1 MEDERL
7 AKYLTYVAANIR
19 RLREKRE
26 MTQEA
31 LAEAS
36 DITLRH
42 LAEIERARTSVSLA
56 TLVAIAEALGAT
68 PRDLLRPAEMPE
80 VKRGRPR
87 KKPAG

>member
-1 MEDERL
+1 MDDDRL

-26 MTQEA
+26 LTQET

-36 DITLRH
+36 NITLHH
-42 LAEIERARTSVSLA
+42 LAMIERAKTSLSLA

-68 PRDLLRPAEMPE
+68 PRDLLRPAKLPE
-80 VKRGRPR
+80 AKRGRPR
-87 KKPAG
+87 KNPAG